1 MKFSNI
7 SLARIFN
14 SGLIILCIPALSGC
28 GSLFGKEG
36 IFRDR
41 GDDYLKAE
49 ATTPI
54 KLPEGNEGERIG
66 QLFVIPKIPDANV
79 PMPAEFE
86 VPRPASSDRVT
97 EQPDEIKI
105 QKLGERR
112 WVDINNPPGE
122 VWPGVR
128 SFLTERG
135 MGVAEQDPTTGTIE
149 TVWLSLK
156 DETTGANTPGK
167 DRYQIKLEPGLR
179 VNTTEVHVLQM
190 TASDAE
196 AADRGTSWPA
206 ESVHPDREAWMI
218 KELATFLAKDKAPQ
232 ASMLAQSI
240 GSNENRVQLI
250 DYPEPNLSMRID
262 YARAWAS
269 VSGSLNRDGFH
280 VDTATREQGQWQVSY
295 SKVVASED
303 DDEGDEKPG
312 LWARIGKIFDFSSND
327 TNDNVENYR
336 VLLQQQTD
344 ELVRVTV
351 RDSNGQPLPQLDAD
365 RLLRRIRANLL

>member
-1 MKFSNI
+1 MKVSSVSVTRFFCGV
-7 SLARIFN
+7 LVFA
-14 SGLIILCIPALSGC
+14 CMPVLSGC
-28 GSLFGKEG
+28 GFLFGEDG
-36 IFRDR
+36 YFRDR

-49 ATTPI
+49 VTTPI

-66 QLFVIPKIPDANV
+66 QLFVIPKIPDANA

-105 QKLGERR
+105 QKLGDRR

-135 MGVAEQDPTTGTIE
+135 MGVAEQDPTAGTID

-156 DETTGANTPGK
+156 DETTGANTQGK
-167 DRYQIKLEPGLR
+167 DRYQIQLEPGLR
-179 VNTTEVHVLQM
+179 ANTTEIHVLQM
-190 TASDAE
+190 SASDAE
-196 AADRGTSWPA
+196 AADRRTEWPTQ
-206 ESVHPDREAWMI
+206 SVHPDREAWMI

-240 GSNENRVQLI
+240 GSKENRVQLI

-269 VSGSLNRDGFH
+269 VGGSLNRDGFH
-280 VDTATREQGQWQVSY
+280 VDTANREQGQWQVSY
-295 SKVVASED
+295 SAVTASED
-303 DDEGDEKPG
+303 DDEGDMKPG
-312 LWARIGKIFDFSSND
+312 LWKRIGKIFDFSSND
-327 TNDNVENYR
+327 TNDNLENYR

-351 RDSNGQPLPQLDAD
+351 RDGNGQPLPQLDAD
-365 RLLRRIRANLL
+365 RLLRRIRDNLL

>member
-1 MKFSNI
+1 MNVLNVLLS
-7 SLARIFN
+7 RVVCG
-14 SGLIILCIPALSGC
+14 GLVVAFMSVLSGC

-66 QLFVIPKIPDANV
+66 QLFVIPKIPDAGA
-79 PMPAEFE
+79 PMPEEFT

-97 EQPDEIKI
+97 EQADEIKI
-105 QKLGERR
+105 QKLGDRR
-112 WVDINNPPGE
+112 WIDINNPPGE

-135 MGVAEQDPTTGTIE
+135 MGVAEQNPIAGTID

-156 DETTGANTPGK
+156 DDKTGANTPGK
-167 DRYQIKLEPGLR
+167 DRYQIRLEPGLR
-179 VNTTEVHVLQM
+179 VNTTEIHVLQM
-190 TASDAE
+190 SASDVE
-196 AADRGTSWPA
+196 AADRRTSWPA
-206 ESVHPDREAWMI
+206 VSVHPDREAWMI
-218 KELATFLAKDKAPQ
+218 KELATFLAKDKAPLG
-232 ASMLAQSI
+232 SMLAQSI
-240 GSNENRVQLI
+240 GSKENRVQLI
-250 DYPEPNLSMRID
+250 DYPEPNLTMRID

-269 VSGSLNRDGFH
+269 VGGSLNRDGFH
-280 VDTATREQGQWQVSY
+280 VDTASREQGQWQVSY
-295 SKVVASED
+295 SAVIASED
-303 DDEGDEKPG
+303 DDEGDVKPG
-312 LWARIGKIFDFSSND
+312 LFARIGKIFDFSSKD
-327 TNDNVENYR
+327 TNDNVKNYR

-351 RDSNGQPLPQLDAD
+351 RDGNGQSLPQLEAD